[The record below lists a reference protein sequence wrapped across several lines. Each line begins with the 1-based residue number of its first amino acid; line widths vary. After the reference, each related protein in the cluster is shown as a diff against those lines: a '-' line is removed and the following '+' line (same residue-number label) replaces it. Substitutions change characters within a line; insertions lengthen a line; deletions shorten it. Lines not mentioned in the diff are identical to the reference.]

1 MAKKKKLE
9 CEIKRYSP
17 KYNEGLNEEQ
27 ISERH
32 TSGLVN
38 VSTDVNKK
46 GYAGIIFKNLFTFFN
61 IIYIVITILLIAVKA
76 SLSQFTFLS
85 LVILNTLIGTIQ
97 EIRSRK
103 TIDRL
108 KLLSTPTVTVVRQK
122 NKVEVNVNDVVLDD
136 IMYLTPGREITTDA
150 ILVEGEVEVNESQ
163 LTGES
168 IPIRKNVGATLYSG
182 SFVVSGNCYAQ
193 VERVGSENE
202 IAKLAAQARKYK
214 QPQSGI
220 LNDLNKM
227 LKVVAVILILFGSL
241 LFFRGIGFKFD
252 INDPSFHENLADSIL
267 KTTTALIGMIP
278 QGLYLMTTIALA
290 MGVIRLSKKNTLVQD
305 IYCIEMLAR
314 VDVLCLDKTGTITDG
329 TMSVVRY
336 VEYQKSSQFDVK
348 EIISSMNS
356 ALHETNMTAK
366 ALETYFG
373 FSEKLKPIEVLPF
386 ASERKYSAVTFESGT
401 FLLGAPE
408 FVLRSGYEK
417 YAETINEFA
426 NQGLRILA
434 LGYSASPLKDG
445 KVQKNVRL
453 VSLIIIED
461 QIRPEVFDTIKYF
474 KDNGVEV
481 KVISGDNPVTV
492 SEVARRVG
500 IRNSDDYISLEG
512 LSDDEVYEAA
522 NKYTVFGRVKPNQK
536 QIIVK
541 SLKDHKHTV
550 AMTGDGVN
558 DILALKEADCSIAM
572 ASGSDA
578 VKSVAKLVLLDS
590 NFSSLP
596 QVVGEGRRVINNIQ
610 QTSMLFLVKT
620 LFIIILAFLTIVGFI
635 QKFHPEGLLGFP
647 IERNTDLFLLEFLGI
662 GIPSFFL
669 AIQPNN
675 RKIQGNF
682 LVNAIKKALPGALAI
697 IIEVVIA
704 YLVAKPLSLNNAE
717 LNTVVILCATY
728 TEFMVLYIAC
738 QPFNWQKSILFISC
752 IMVALTLTVL
762 TMVNIPLFGINLREQ
777 FFNFVN
783 LYKIDGDHAI
793 ANPLLLLII
802 LALLSYTLITS
813 ITHFISEI
821 EKLLTKRKNKHK
833 VNKEDNNHELRF

>member
-1 MAKKKKLE
+1 MAKKKIIE
-9 CEIKRYSP
+9 QEIKRYSP
-17 KYNEGLNEEQ
+17 QYNEGLTEEQ
-27 ISERH
+27 IKERH
-32 TSGLVN
+32 ISGLVN
-38 VSTDVNKK
+38 ISTDVNKK
-46 GYAGIIFKNLFTFFN
+46 GYAGIIFKNVFTFFN
-61 IIYIVITILLIAVKA
+61 IIYIIIAILLILVKA
-76 SLSQFTFLS
+76 PFSQFTFLL
-85 LVILNTLIGTIQ
+85 LVIVNTLIGTIQ

-103 TIDRL
+103 AIDKL
-108 KLLSTPTVTVVRQK
+108 KLLSTPTVTVIREGE
-122 NKVEVNVNDVVLDD
+122 KVEVNDSEVVLDD
-136 IMYLTPGREITTDA
+136 VMYLTPGREITTDA
-150 ILVEGEVEVNESQ
+150 ILVNGEVEVNESQ

-168 IPIRKNVGATLYSG
+168 IPIRKQVGATLYSG

-193 VERVGSENE
+193 VERIGNENE

-220 LNDLNKM
+220 LSDLNKM
-227 LKVVAVILILFGSL
+227 LKIVAVILVIFGLL
-241 LFFRGIGFKFD
+241 LFFRGIGFKFN
-252 INDPSFHENLADSIL
+252 IHEPGFAIKLSEAIL

-290 MGVIRLSKKNTLVQD
+290 MGVIRLAKKETLVQD

-329 TMSVVRY
+329 TMTVVRY
-336 VEYQKSSQFDVK
+336 VEYQKNAQFNVK

-356 ALHETNMTAK
+356 ALHETNVTAK

-373 FSEKLKPIEVLPF
+373 FSEKLVPIEVLPF

-408 FVLRSGYEK
+408 FVLRNGYEK
-417 YAETINEFA
+417 YADTINEFA

-434 LGYSASPLKDG
+434 LGYTPMALKDG
-445 KVQKNVRL
+445 KPQKAVKL
-453 VSLIIIED
+453 VALIIIED

-474 KDNGVEV
+474 KDNDVEV

-492 SEVARRVG
+492 AEVARRVG
-500 IRNSDDYISLEG
+500 IRNSEEYISLEG
-512 LSDDEVYEAA
+512 LSDDEVYDAA
-522 NKYTVFGRVKPNQK
+522 NKYTVFGRVKPHQK

-541 SLKDHKHTV
+541 SLKQHKHTV

-572 ASGSDA
+572 ASGNDA

-647 IERNTDLFLLEFLGI
+647 IERNTDLLLLEFLGI

-675 RKIQGNF
+675 SRIQGNF

-697 IIEVVIA
+697 IIEVVVA
-704 YLVAKPLSLNNAE
+704 YIVAKPLGLTSDE

-738 QPFNWQKSILFISC
+738 QPFSWKKGILFVCC
-752 IMVALTLTVL
+752 ITAALILTVIAMMNL
-762 TMVNIPLFGINLREQ
+762 TVFGFNLREQ
-777 FFNFVN
+777 FFNFVM
-783 LYKIDGDHAI
+783 LYKVEEGHII

-813 ITHFISEI
+813 ITHFITEI
-821 EKLLTKRKNKHK
+821 EKAINNRKNRFKIK
-833 VNKEDNNHELRF
+833 KGDRPKLDN